1 MEWAIVKRER
11 ERVCL
16 RAAMAILAAS
26 VRTKRSSARCHC
38 ICFSLFLYA
47 NSPFCFNCLRKG
59 VVIISCMGELQ
70 RQDWTGGGEKKRSI
84 FSIIPFTDSPICF
97 NCFRSSSF

>member
-47 NSPFCFNCLRKG
+47 NSPFCFNCLCKG
-59 VVIISCMGELQ
+59 VVTINCMGKSR
-70 RQDWTGGGEKKRSI
+70 RQDRTGGGEKKCLC
-84 FSIIPFTDSPICF
+84 FSIIPFANSPFCF
-97 NCFRSSSF
+97 NYFRPSSF